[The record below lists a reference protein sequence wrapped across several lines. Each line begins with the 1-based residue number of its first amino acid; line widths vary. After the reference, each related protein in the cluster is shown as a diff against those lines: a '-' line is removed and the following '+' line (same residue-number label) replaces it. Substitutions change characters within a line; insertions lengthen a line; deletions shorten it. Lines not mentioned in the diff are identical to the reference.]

1 MPQGEGRGRGGRE
14 GEPLDA
20 GVERGGWRRGPGCHV
35 HILLHSPSIRPSFA
49 SLFLTLLHPFSHSH
63 SSPPFLTLQGSRS
76 KSGAVFTIG
85 VVGRCLSK
93 TLVEGKRLVPKCR
106 ELVLVA
112 APKDARSYFDYPES
126 TSALVQRVAD
136 MQKAA
141 GLNGLLVDARGSAV
155 TVTGWVALACIVSL
169 VVVIIGGACT
179 CLCV

>member
-1 MPQGEGRGRGGRE
+1 M
-14 GEPLDA
+14 
-20 GVERGGWRRGPGCHV
+20 
-35 HILLHSPSIRPSFA
+35 
-49 SLFLTLLHPFSHSH
+49 
-63 SSPPFLTLQGSRS
+63 
-76 KSGAVFTIG
+76 
-85 VVGRCLSK
+85 
-93 TLVEGKRLVPKCR
+93 EGKRLVPKCR

-179 CLCV
+179 FLCV

>member
-1 MPQGEGRGRGGRE
+1 M
-14 GEPLDA
+14 
-20 GVERGGWRRGPGCHV
+20 
-35 HILLHSPSIRPSFA
+35 
-49 SLFLTLLHPFSHSH
+49 
-63 SSPPFLTLQGSRS
+63 
-76 KSGAVFTIG
+76 
-85 VVGRCLSK
+85 
-93 TLVEGKRLVPKCR
+93 PKCR

-169 VVVIIGGACT
+169 VVVIIGGTCICVWGGWVCMEGGESTCVRLGMCITAVASAHCSSFPPIIIPTRPSPLFPRCLLPCHSSPHLSLFPPQVRLLCT
-179 CLCV
+179 AASSVRRSRTRCTSRWETREG